1 MTSAKL
7 ASVTR
12 ESVEAAVHFAAKNIP
27 GVDEGTLHKF
37 LELVNTTSDF
47 GLITKHELLEKMRL
61 IRKYIPSTCQYSL
74 MMLAEL
80 LELYPQEAAFA

>member
-1 MTSAKL
+1 MTNAKL
-7 ASVTR
+7 ASIKKER
-12 ESVEAAVHFAAKNIP
+12 VEAAVLFAAKNIP
-27 GVDEGTLHKF
+27 GVDENTLHKF
-37 LELVNTTSDF
+37 LDFVNTTNDF

-80 LELYPQEAAFA
+80 LELHSQETAFA